1 MPSVP
6 GIRMRLQEK
15 GEEEKEERGLR
26 GIIREIHWWWIEIGK
41 HEQLHLAAL
50 SSVIL
55 HHNLCKFSNISENG
69 IEHDS

>member
-1 MPSVP
+1 MP

-15 GEEEKEERGLR
+15 VEKEEEEEKGGLR